1 MVPAAASNVGNRC
14 RLHVHGFKDLQSV
27 APEIQLHPSELQL
40 PPKAFHPGLPHHR
53 DHRTERGHL
62 VHPAIIDGFDEPGV
76 WIVISQQPPLPYD
89 DFRPLPCS
97 LPTRRR

>member
-53 DHRTERGHL
+53 DHRTDRGHL
-62 VHPAIIDGFDEPGV
+62 VYPAIIDSPDEHGV
-76 WIVISQQPPLPYD
+76 
-89 DFRPLPCS
+89 
-97 LPTRRR
+97 